1 MLAAMPQEFIMRP
14 FLKRTSSLIALACCA
29 SLAQLP
35 CASAAGLEINIGY
48 LDYRPDPGPLLSNVI
63 PEPEDAGLRGAEL
76 AITDSNTTGRFLKH
90 SYSLQAIQND
100 SPEELLEQARRL
112 HGEGLRLFIINAPA
126 DTLQQV
132 SRLLPDSLIFN
143 TGSAADE
150 LRTQTCL
157 PNVLH
162 TLPSRSM
169 LADALAQF
177 LSVRRWNRWLL
188 IVGPTED
195 DQAYAQALRRAAK
208 RFGHK
213 IVEEKAWSF
222 DNDQRRSAQAE
233 MPLFTQAR
241 EYDVVVVADER
252 GDFGEYVP
260 YHTWL
265 PRPVVGTQGMTPTGW
280 HKTVETY
287 GAAQLQKRF
296 ESHAKRWM
304 NDRDFAAWIAVRSVA
319 AAVTRLGESDAGPIR
334 TLSLSEELPL
344 DGFKGRKLTFRPW
357 SGQLRQPIPLVHPRG
372 LVSTSPQD
380 GFLHPTSELDTLG
393 FDAPESKCRLS
404 EVTP

>member
-1 MLAAMPQEFIMRP
+1 MRH
-14 FLKRTSSLIALACCA
+14 FLQHASWLIVLACCA
-29 SLAQLP
+29 TVAHAVPAKELSVR
-35 CASAAGLEINIGY
+35 IGY
-48 LDYRPDPGPLLSNVI
+48 LGYRPDPGPLLSNVI
-63 PEPEDAGLRGAEL
+63 PEPTDAGQRGAEL
-76 AITDSNTTGRFLKH
+76 AIADSNTTGRFLKH
-90 SYSLQAIQND
+90 SYQLQALNSD
-100 SPEELLEQARRL
+100 TPEQLLEEARRL
-112 HGEGLRLFIINAPA
+112 HDDGLRLFVINAPA
-126 DTLQQV
+126 APLRQ
-132 SRLLPDSLIFN
+132 LAEALPDSLLIN
-143 TGSAADE
+143 AGSAADE
-150 LRTQTCL
+150 LRSSSCL
-157 PNVLH
+157 ANVLH

-169 LADALAQF
+169 LADALGQF

-188 IVGPTED
+188 ITGPTAE
-195 DQAYAQALRRAAK
+195 DQAYAEALRRAAK

-233 MPLFTQAR
+233 MPLFTQSR

-265 PRPVVGTQGMTPTGW
+265 PRPVVGTQGLTPTGW

-296 ESHAKRWM
+296 EAHADRWM
-304 NDRDFAAWIAVRSVA
+304 NDRDFAAWMGVRSLA
-319 AAVTRLGESDAGPIR
+319 AAVTRLGEADPQAIR

-357 SGQLRQPIPLVHPRG
+357 NGQLRQPIPLVHPRG
-372 LVSTSPQD
+372 LVSNSPQE
-380 GFLHPTSELDTLG
+380 GFLHPSSELDTLG
-393 FDAPESKCRLS
+393 FDAPESSCRLS
-404 EVTP
+404 EIES